1 MVVWDQKLSSG
12 PGDGMGASAGVQ
24 TVTRALAILDVLA
37 RSPGSTLPQ
46 LARELKL
53 HPSTTRRL
61 LGVLEG
67 NGYVRREAPGF
78 ALGFRLVELA
88 GAALHHTD
96 LVRLSVSELD
106 QLRDRLGLNANLAVL
121 AGGDVLH
128 LAYAVRSDT
137 PRYYTAVGRR
147 AVAHSTALGKVLLAF
162 EPRERVHETVER
174 FGWRPYTPNSIQ
186 DPARLDRELD
196 EVARRGYAIDREER
210 RLGNACL
217 AAPVRDRARRV
228 VAAISVSGSLAAVDR
243 IGLDVIRREVTEHA
257 RQISAKLGFMDD

>member
-1 MVVWDQKLSSG
+1 MVAWERKPARG
-12 PGDGMGASAGVQ
+12 PGDGAGAGVQ
-24 TVTRALAILDVLA
+24 TITRALAVLDVLA
-37 RSPGSTLPQ
+37 RSPGSTLPE
-46 LARELKL
+46 LARQLNL

-67 NGYVRREAPGF
+67 NGYVRREPPGF

-96 LVRLSVSELD
+96 LVRLSVTELD

-137 PRYYTAVGRR
+137 PRYYTAIGRR
-147 AVAHSTALGKVLLAF
+147 AVAHCTALGKVLLAF
-162 EPRERVHETVER
+162 EPRERVHKTVER

-186 DPARLDRELD
+186 NLDRLDRELD

-210 RLGNACL
+210 SLGNSCL

-228 VAAISVSGSLAAVDR
+228 VAAISVSGTLPAVER
-243 IGLDVIRREVTEHA
+243 MGLDVIQREVTEHA
-257 RQISAKLGFMDD
+257 RQISAQLGFLDD